1 MWRNLKLK
9 SKLLIVI
16 LCLVVLAIA
25 SLSVIAFRGSAGAIR
40 ENVNEGL
47 VQTVGVASRL
57 IAEEIGRKVDV
68 VQSVAALNRMREM
81 EWDVQKAAMESE
93 AKRLGFLGMGL
104 VTPDYVA
111 HYPDGSTAD
120 LKGRDYLEK
129 AFDGELNVSSVI
141 VSRVTKDPVIMIA
154 APIFDYED
162 TRKVNGVLI
171 ARLPATFLSGITDTI
186 KFGDNGYSWM
196 VDDTGAI
203 VSHNDRSLVINQTNY
218 VEEAKSNP
226 ELAGLSA
233 MIQEMMKDRVG
244 SARYFYK
251 GETRMF
257 AYAPVEGTRWALA
270 VGAIESDAMV
280 ALTGV
285 LRMILLGAVVIL
297 VLASVVAL
305 WVASIIV
312 SPIKDTT
319 AMLKDIAQ
327 GEGDLTKRL
336 KIHSKDEVGEM
347 ANWFNVFVDKIHN
360 IIREMGHSAST
371 LSAASEEL
379 SSTSVTIA
387 ANAEEMTAQAS
398 TVAAATEQST
408 ANINSISSA
417 AEEMSTSMNVVA
429 SAVEELSASIHQVAV
444 NCEKESE
451 VAGRASKEASSTS
464 EIMQKLGVAAHSI
477 GKIVD
482 VINQIASQTNLLALN
497 ATIEAASA
505 GDAGKGFAVV
515 ANEVKE
521 LARQTATAT
530 EDIRRQVEDMQHNTE
545 NAVKAI
551 SGINRVI
558 DEVNS
563 ISQSIVVTVNEQNKA
578 VGEIAQSIAGAND
591 GAQEVARNVSE
602 SANALSEVART
613 ITSVND
619 AATDTSRGISQV
631 NASVDELAKL
641 ANELDGIVHQF
652 KV

>member
-1 MWRNLKLK
+1 MWKNLKLK

-16 LCLVVLAIA
+16 LSLVVLAIA
-25 SLSVIAFRGSAGAIR
+25 SLSIIAYRGSAVAIGQ
-40 ENVNEGL
+40 NVNEGL

-57 IAEEIGRKVDV
+57 MAEQVGRKLDV
-68 VQSVAALNRMREM
+68 VQSAAATNRMRGM
-81 EWDVQKAAMESE
+81 EWDVQKATMESE
-93 AKRLGFLGMGL
+93 SKRLGFLSMGL

-111 HYPDGSTAD
+111 RYPDESTAD

-162 TRKVNGVLI
+162 TRKVNAVLI
-171 ARLPATFLSGITDTI
+171 ARLPATFLSDLTDTV
-186 KFGDNGYSWM
+186 KFGENGYSWM

-218 VEEAKSNP
+218 VEDAKSNS
-226 ELAGLSA
+226 ELEDLSG
-233 MIQEMMKDRVG
+233 MVQEMMKGKTGD
-244 SARYFYK
+244 SRYHYK
-251 GETRMF
+251 GDTRLF

-270 VGAIESDAMV
+270 VGAVESDAMA
-280 ALTGV
+280 ALHGV
-285 LRMILLGAVVIL
+285 ERMILLGAVVIL

-451 VAGRASKEASSTS
+451 VAARASKEASSTS
-464 EIMQKLGVAAHSI
+464 DIMQKLGVAAHSI

-578 VGEIAQSIAGAND
+578 VGEIAKSIAGAND

-641 ANELDGIVHQF
+641 ANELEAIVHQF

>member
-9 SKLLIVI
+9 SKLLFVI
-16 LCLVVLAIA
+16 LTLVALAIV
-25 SLSVIAFRGSAGAIR
+25 SLSVIAFRGSAQAIR

-47 VQTVGVASRL
+47 VQTADVASRL
-57 IAEEIGRKVDV
+57 IAEQVGRKLDV
-68 VQSVAALNRMREM
+68 VRSVSALNRMREM
-81 EWDVQKAAMESE
+81 KWDVQKAAMESE
-93 AKRLGFLGMGL
+93 AKRLGFLNMGL
-104 VTPDYVA
+104 VTPDFVA
-111 HYPDGSTAD
+111 RYPDESTAD
-120 LKGRDYLEK
+120 LKGRDYLKK
-129 AFDGELNVSSVI
+129 AFEGELNVSTVI
-141 VSRVTKDPVIMIA
+141 VSRATNDPVIIIA
-154 APIFDYED
+154 APIFDFDD
-162 TRKVNGVLI
+162 TRKVNAVLI

-196 VDDTGAI
+196 VDDTGTI
-203 VSHNDRSLVINQTNY
+203 VSHNDRSLVLKQTNY
-218 VEEAKSNP
+218 VEEARSNP
-226 ELAGLSA
+226 VYEDLAA
-233 MIQEMMKDRVG
+233 MIQEMMKRRKG
-244 SARYFYK
+244 SDRYFYN
-251 GETRMF
+251 GEDRMF

-270 VGAIESDAMV
+270 VGALEREAMQSLV
-280 ALTGV
+280 QV
-285 LRMILLGAVVIL
+285 KRQILLGAVVIL

-305 WVASIIV
+305 WIASIIV

-336 KIHSKDEVGEM
+336 KVQSKDEVGEM

-578 VGEIAQSIAGAND
+578 VGEIAKSIAGAND

-613 ITSVND
+613 ISSVND

-641 ANELDGIVHQF
+641 ASELEGIVHQF